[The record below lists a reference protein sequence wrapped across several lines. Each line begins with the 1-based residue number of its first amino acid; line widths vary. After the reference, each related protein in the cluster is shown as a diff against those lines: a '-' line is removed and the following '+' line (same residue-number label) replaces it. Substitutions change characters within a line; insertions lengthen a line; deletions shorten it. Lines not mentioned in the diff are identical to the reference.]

1 MGSIRAV
8 EAAVA
13 RRWGMLTALAAYGLI
28 AFLYFGLPVAAHPG
42 RIAVGNQSDPKL
54 FIWML
59 AWWPHAIAH
68 GLNPIFTRAIW
79 APSGYNLAWATS
91 IPLLGL
97 VLAPLTA
104 VAGPVVAFNVAAV
117 LLPALAAWTAFLLCR
132 YVTRSFWP
140 SLLGGYLF
148 GFTSYMLGQEEGHL
162 HLVAVCLVPL
172 VALVV
177 LRAVRGELS
186 GRGVAVRLGVL
197 LAAQILVSTEVLA
210 TLTISLCL
218 AWLFALA
225 LLPAARRALRSL
237 VVPVLAAYALAAAIA
252 SPFLYYLV
260 TDLPTGAVAS
270 TPGFFVADA
279 VNLVVPTRTVALG
292 GSSSTHITAHFLG
305 NELEQTAYLGIP
317 LILLLCAFF
326 IMRRRDPVAR
336 FLFACL
342 AAAIVLAFGSQLH
355 VNGHALMR
363 LPWTLV
369 AGLPILDNVY
379 PERFTLYSTL
389 VASVVVALWSATGG
403 VAQWFRLGLVAL
415 VLASLAPNV
424 FAGKHLW
431 DERLEIPHFVAVDD
445 AARCFGRGDNVLI
458 LPYGYQG
465 NSTLWQALSGFR
477 FRMPGGEIGYIP
489 PSFRVGIVDTLRFD
503 GVPPGGGRDVVTFA
517 QDKDVGTIL
526 VDPRDPQ
533 PWSSLLAYAG
543 SPKRVGGLLLYRI
556 GDDGKSFPGC

>member
-1 MGSIRAV
+1 M
-8 EAAVA
+8 A
-13 RRWGMLTALAAYGLI
+13 RRWGTPTALAGYCVV

-42 RIAVGNQSDPKL
+42 RTAVGNQSDPKL

-68 GLNPIFTRAIW
+68 GLSPVFTHALW
-79 APSGYNLAWATS
+79 APSGYDLAWATS

-97 VLAPLTA
+97 ALSPLTV

-117 LLPALAAWTAFLLCR
+117 LMPALAAWTAFLLCR
-132 YVTRSFWP
+132 SVTRSFWP

-177 LRAVRGELS
+177 LRAVRGELTRRS
-186 GRGVAVRLGVL
+186 LAVHLGVL
-197 LAAQILVSTEVLA
+197 LAAQILLSTEVLA
-210 TLTISLCL
+210 TLTISLAL

-225 LLPAARRALRSL
+225 LIPAARRALRTL
-237 VVPVLAAYALAAAIA
+237 VVPVVAAYALAAVIA

-260 TDLPTGAVAS
+260 TDLPSGPVAS

-279 VNLVVPTRTVALG
+279 LNLIVPTRTVALG
-292 GSSSTHITAHFLG
+292 GASSVHVTAHFLG

-326 IMRRRDPVAR
+326 VMRRRDPVAR
-336 FLFACL
+336 FLLACF

-355 VNGHALMR
+355 VNGHALVR
-363 LPWTLV
+363 LPWKLV

-389 VASVVVALWSATGG
+389 VASVVVALWAAAAG
-403 VAQWFRLGLVAL
+403 VPQWFRLGLAAL
-415 VLASLAPNV
+415 VLASLAPSV
-424 FAGKHLW
+424 LGGKHLW
-431 DERLEIPHFVAVDD
+431 DEKLDIPQFVAADD
-445 AARCFGRGDNVLI
+445 AARCFGPGDNVLV

-477 FRMPGGEIGYIP
+477 FRMPGGEIGNIP

-503 GVPPGGGRDVVTFA
+503 GVPPGEA
-517 QDKDVGTIL
+517 AM
-526 VDPRDPQ
+526 
-533 PWSSLLAYAG
+533 S
-543 SPKRVGGLLLYRI
+543 
-556 GDDGKSFPGC
+556 